1 MASKTVH
8 VSGRRKRAIARAT
21 LTEGNGAIRINH
33 QLLESYGPKMARLMI
48 QEPLSIAGDYAKNV
62 NININVLG
70 GGWHAQA
77 EAARGCVAKALVEY
91 TKNKQLRQTFLQ
103 YDRHLIV
110 DDSRHGEVSKPNDSK
125 PRAAR
130 QKSYR

>member
-33 QLLESYGPKMARLMI
+33 QLLESYGQKMARLMI

-91 TKNKQLRQTFLQ
+91 TKNKQLRQSFLS
-103 YDRHLIV
+103 YDRHLLI
-110 DDSRHGEVSKPNDSK
+110 DDARVNEVSKPNDSK